1 MSSVSKRFAA
11 VVVSVVLTAGS
22 ASARPAQ
29 DPGNGDRTIGS
40 RIVKMI
46 QAVRHF
52 VKAALDEGD
61 EITIPHP

>member
-1 MSSVSKRFAA
+1 MSSISKRFAA
-11 VVVSVVLTAGS
+11 VVVCLVLTAGS

-40 RIVKMI
+40 RIVKVI
-46 QAVRHF
+46 QAVRHLI
-52 VKAALDEGD
+52 KAVLDEGD

>member
-1 MSSVSKRFAA
+1 MSSISKHFAA
-11 VVVSVVLTAGS
+11 VVVCLVLTAGS

-40 RIVKMI
+40 RIVKVI

-52 VKAALDEGD
+52 VKAVLDESD
-61 EITIPHP
+61 EMSVPHP

>member
-22 ASARPAQ
+22 VSARPAQ
-29 DPGNGDRTIGS
+29 DPGSGDRTIGS
-40 RIVKMI
+40 RIVKVI

-52 VKAALDEGD
+52 VKAVLDEGD

>member
-1 MSSVSKRFAA
+1 MSSISKRFAA

-52 VKAALDEGD
+52 VQVALDESD
-61 EITIPHP
+61 EMSVPHP

>member
-1 MSSVSKRFAA
+1 MSSISKRFAA
-11 VVVSVVLTAGS
+11 VVVCLVLTAGS

-40 RIVKMI
+40 RIVKVI

-52 VKAALDEGD
+52 VIVAFDD
-61 EITIPHP
+61 MSIPHP